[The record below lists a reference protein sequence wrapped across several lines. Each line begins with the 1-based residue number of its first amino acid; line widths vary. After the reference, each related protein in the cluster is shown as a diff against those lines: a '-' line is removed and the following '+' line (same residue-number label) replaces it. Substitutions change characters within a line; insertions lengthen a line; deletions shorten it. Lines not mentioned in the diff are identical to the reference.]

1 MDILKIGMRSIG
13 RNRRR
18 TLVTTLAMGLAGSIM
33 IFYSGLM
40 EGLMSTMERNALTME
55 LGDLQIHAE
64 GYRRDPSI
72 YKRIDNPKEIEE
84 ALDEQ
89 DYRSA
94 QRLFGFGLAAVDKS
108 SAGVQMRGYE
118 VEREKRV
125 TRIHQHVARGEWL
138 SSDDPKG
145 VVIGKNLARTLKAK
159 VGSEIVLLSQA
170 ADGSMANDLYRVRG
184 ILKQVGDVVDRG
196 GLFMTEGAF
205 RQLMALPEGAHEIV
219 VARPTRDIPVDRA
232 KETVAKVAPDL
243 EVMTWRELQPAIAK
257 MLDTSLANSLFM
269 LIITYA
275 AIAMV
280 VLNATLMSVFE
291 RIREFGVMKA
301 LGVTPGQVT
310 GVVFV
315 EVMTQAVLAVLLALA
330 VGVPVSLYFQ
340 AHGIDLS
347 SIADDM
353 SFGGVAIDPI
363 WYCELNATALVL
375 PIVSLFLMVA
385 VAALYPGLKAAV
397 ISPVDAIHHR

>member
-1 MDILKIGMRSIG
+1 MNVVKIGMRSIG

-33 IFYSGLM
+33 IFYSALM

-64 GYRRDPSI
+64 GYRRDPSL
-72 YKRIDNPKEIEE
+72 YTRIDDPKAIEE
-84 ALDEQ
+84 KLDQ
-89 DYRSA
+89 RGYRSA
-94 QRLFGFGLAAVDKS
+94 HRLFGFGLAAVDKS
-108 SAGVQMRGYE
+108 SAGVQIRGYD
-118 VEREKRV
+118 VEREKQV
-125 TRIHQHVARGEWL
+125 TRMHLHLAGGEWL
-138 SSDDPKG
+138 SPDDSKG
-145 VVIGKNLARTLKAK
+145 VVIGKNLARTLQAK

-184 ILKQVGDVVDRG
+184 ILKQVGDAVDRG
-196 GLFMTEGAF
+196 GLIMTESAF
-205 RQLMALPEGAHEIV
+205 RQLMAVPEGAHEIV
-219 VARPTRDIPVDRA
+219 VARPSRSIPIAEA
-232 KETVAKVAPDL
+232 KDTVVTAAPDQ
-243 EVMTWRELQPAIAK
+243 EVMTWRELQPTLAK
-257 MLDTSLANSLFM
+257 MFDTSLANNLFM

-301 LGVTPGQVT
+301 LGVTPRQVT
-310 GVVFV
+310 GVIFV
-315 EVMTQAVLAVLLALA
+315 EVMTQASLASLLALA
-330 VGVPVSLYFQ
+330 VGVPISLWFQ

-347 SIADDM
+347 TIADDM

-363 WYCELNATALVL
+363 WFCELNATAVVL
-375 PIVSLFLMVA
+375 PIASLFMMVGA
-385 VAALYPGLKAAV
+385 AALYPGIKAAV
-397 ISPVDAIHHR
+397 ISPVQAIHHR